1 MSLGQ
6 LFDDYNRVILL
17 SKTFQIFPS
26 YFTHEKIRQM
36 LGSPHIDEYLQYI
49 IANRSIDDVEDQE
62 LKSTLQQLRMAK
74 GEERRII

>member
-1 MSLGQ
+1 
-6 LFDDYNRVILL
+6 
-17 SKTFQIFPS
+17 
-26 YFTHEKIRQM
+26 M